1 MAQRNQQLRLPLV
14 RPMMW
19 AQLPMES
26 QQACR
31 QLLVLLL
38 RQTVEAE
45 AKRRRGDER
54 QD

>member
-1 MAQRNQQLRLPLV
+1 MTLPQQLKLPLV
-14 RPMMW
+14 RAVGW
-19 AQLPMES
+19 EQLPEES

-38 RQTVEAE
+38 RQTVQAE
-45 AKRRRGDER
+45 AGEAAHDDR